1 MKRRNTF
8 DYIKLFFKGI
18 FMGIA
23 DAIPGVSGGTI
34 ALLLGIYEELIHTI
48 SSLNFEQI
56 LYLRKNGFK
65 SFWSKINGGFLF
77 SLLLGIGVSLIS
89 FVKISASL
97 LDKYPLFVWS
107 FFLGLI
113 IATVYVIYKLIEK
126 LNFRNILFVLI
137 SIMATLLLSSFS
149 TVEINNI
156 GLLYILFCGIIA
168 SSAMIL
174 PGISGSLILVILGV
188 YTFLIN
194 ALNNLD
200 ILIIIAFILGAIIG
214 LLGFSRVLKYL
225 FNNYRNITYSI
236 MLGLVIGS
244 IPKILKIT
252 LFLIAEPW
260 NKDLTAKVNNI
271 DIVISIILMLCGF
284 SLILILDKKTKK

>member
-89 FVKISASL
+89 FVKISSIL

-260 NKDLTAKVNNI
+260 NKDLTAKINNI

>member
-1 MKRRNTF
+1 
-8 DYIKLFFKGI
+8 
-18 FMGIA
+18 MGIA

-48 SSLNFEQI
+48 SSLNFDQI

-89 FVKISASL
+89 FVKISAIL

-260 NKDLTAKVNNI
+260 YKDLTVKINNI

>member
-34 ALLLGIYEELIHTI
+34 ALLLGIYEELINAI
-48 SSLNFEQI
+48 SNLNFEQI
-56 LYLRKNGFK
+56 LDLRKNGFK
-65 SFWSKINGGFLF
+65 SFWSKINGNFLF
-77 SLLLGIGVSLIS
+77 SILLGIGVSLVS
-89 FVKISASL
+89 FVKISAIL

-126 LNFRNILFVLI
+126 LNFKNILFVLI

-149 TVEINNI
+149 TVEIINI

-188 YTFLIN
+188 YAFLIN
-194 ALNNLD
+194 ALNNLE
-200 ILIIIAFILGAIIG
+200 ILIILTFILGAIIG

-225 FNNYRNITYSI
+225 FNNYKNITYSI

-244 IPKILKIT
+244 IPKVLKIV
-252 LFLIAEPW
+252 LFLLVPIIDAS
-260 NKDLTAKVNNI
+260 TTTNNI
-271 DIVISIILMLCGF
+271 DIVISITLILCGF
-284 SLILILDKKTKK
+284 SLILILDKKNKK

>member
-89 FVKISASL
+89 FVKISAIL

-156 GLLYILFCGIIA
+156 SLLYILFCGIIA